1 MSHHSEARTL
11 EAPQKIAFPL
21 SGTFLAILLLL
32 IGAGTFAWVLTSGD
46 PERAWTAYLVA
57 MFYFFSLGVFG
68 TAWNA
73 IQYLSKGVWSVPL
86 RRVSEAMAAWLP
98 FAALSGLLLGLGA
111 HSLYHWTHH
120 EAVQADELLRHKEP
134 FLNMT
139 AFYVFIAISF
149 GIYFVFN
156 LLMNRNSRRQDT
168 TGDVKLTFANW
179 KLGAVF
185 LVLFAL
191 SFTLLSYLFLM
202 SLEPHWF
209 STMYAVMTFTDM
221 MQTGLAF
228 MSLVA
233 AWFILTGR
241 LEGFV
246 NENHLHDVAKM
257 MYAFTGF
264 WAYIY
269 FCQFLLIW
277 YGNIPEETLY
287 FLSRSSNGWLPY
299 MIALPLVKF
308 VIPFVVLTSRH
319 VKRHPVAVVVL
330 SSLVLLAQFFH
341 LFLLVAPAVGG
352 HGGHGSHAHV
362 PWVEFLVFLGFAGAF
377 YLVFSA
383 SMKRHNPIP
392 VKDPFLKQA
401 VNHHT

>member
-1 MSHHSEARTL
+1 MSHHSETITL
-11 EAPQKIAFPL
+11 KAPEKLTFPL
-21 SGTFLAILLLL
+21 SGTVVALLFLA
-32 IGAGTFAWVLTSGD
+32 IGAGTFAWALLSGQH
-46 PERAWTAYLVA
+46 ERAWTAYLVA
-57 MFYFFSLGVFG
+57 MFYFFSLGIFG

-120 EAVQADELLRHKEP
+120 DAVQADELLRHKEP

-139 AFYVFIAISF
+139 SFYIIVGISF
-149 GIYFVFN
+149 AAYLVFN
-156 LLMNRNSRRQDT
+156 GLMNRNSRRQDE

-191 SFTLLSYLFLM
+191 TFTALSYLYLM

-233 AWFILTGR
+233 AWYLLTGR
-241 LEGFV
+241 LKGFV
-246 NENHLHDVAKM
+246 TENHLHDVAKM

-277 YGNIPEETLY
+277 YGNLPEETMY
-287 FLSRSSNGWLPY
+287 FLARGDGWLPY
-299 MIALPLVKF
+299 MIVLPFVKF

-319 VKRHPVAVVVL
+319 VKRHPVAVAAFSL
-330 SSLVLLAQFFH
+330 LVLLAQFFH
-341 LFLLVAPAVGG
+341 LFLLVAPAVGA
-352 HGGHGSHAHV
+352 HGAHAHV
-362 PWVEFLVFLGFAGAF
+362 PWLEFLVFLGFAGAF
-377 YLVFSA
+377 YLVFSI
-383 SMKRHNPIP
+383 SMKRHAP
-392 VKDPFLKQA
+392 VPLKDPFLRQA
-401 VNHHT
+401 IEHHT